1 MGCFVLYLTAKIL
14 LVIIISPLHYLES
27 SKLPKTALLRGA
39 PEVVPRCGVIRGE
52 LVEVE
57 ELPHTAPARIV
68 MRSCILLCHR
78 LVKEAVVQFK
88 GFGLALT
95 SKNPQEFKRFGLEDE
110 T

>member
-1 MGCFVLYLTAKIL
+1 M
-14 LVIIISPLHYLES
+14 
-27 SKLPKTALLRGA
+27 
-39 PEVVPRCGVIRGE
+39 PRCGVVRGE

-68 MRSCILLCHR
+68 IRSYMLLRHR

-88 GFGLALT
+88 GLGFALT
-95 SKNPQEFKRFGLEDE
+95 SKNLQEFKRFGLEDE